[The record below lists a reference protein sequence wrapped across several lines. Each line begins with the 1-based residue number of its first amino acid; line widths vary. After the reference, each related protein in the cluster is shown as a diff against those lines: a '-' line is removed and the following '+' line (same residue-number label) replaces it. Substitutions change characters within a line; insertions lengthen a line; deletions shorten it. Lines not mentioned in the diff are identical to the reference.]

1 MSLRKYFFISLSL
14 LSQGVLGQGKLVLL
28 PGSEKIYFDKATQ
41 THRLVGSVSFTYQGN
56 TMYCDSAHYREAQ
69 KIVRAYGNV
78 HITKDDIN
86 LYCDSLFYSG
96 TNKFARLWG
105 HVDVRDAAY
114 KLSSDSVEYNAKTG
128 RAIYR
133 NKGKIQNSIN
143 NELIT
148 SKIGYFYPDNGSYFF
163 SGNVVYRKNEL
174 RMTTDTLQ
182 FNHETQTTYF
192 HGPTRLIND
201 SLEIRCNRGNFHVD
215 RNEGALYQAVQIVQ
229 KDRYISCDTAYYKER
244 NEEFTGMGNVLIDEK
259 KQNLLLTGNYFHSQ
273 NKQHSTLLTGQALV
287 RLTRKKDSLFLH
299 ADTLRLLDDST
310 GKRTL
315 FAYKNVRAFSQDL
328 QSLADSAFYSAG
340 NHRMS
345 FYKAPILWAKNGELK
360 GDTIHLYLND
370 SVLERTEILGNA
382 SAIMPVDTGR
392 LFNQLSGKV
401 ILGFFQEGSIALAKV
416 KGQAWT
422 IFYPVEEKQRD
433 SILVKER
440 VGLNR
445 LFASELHV
453 YLDSGEVSRIT
464 FFDKPDG
471 VFFPMDQIDEKE
483 RYIQGFSWNPSLRP
497 QDPFSMC
504 FDVAQPKVRTRNR
517 PPSPNE

>member
-1 MSLRKYFFISLSL
+1 MILKRLFLIVLSL
-14 LSQGVLGQGKLVLL
+14 LTHGIFGQGKLVLL

-41 THRLVGSVSFTYQGN
+41 THRLVGTVSFTYQGN

-96 TNKFARLWG
+96 SNKFARLWG

-148 SKIGYFYPDNGSYFF
+148 SKVGYFYPNTGSFFF
-163 SGNVVYRKNEL
+163 SGKVVYKKKDL

-182 FNHETQTTYF
+182 FNHETQITYF
-192 HGPTRLIND
+192 HGPTIIKND
-201 SLEIRCNRGNFHVD
+201 SIEIRCSKGNFHVE
-215 RNEGALYQAVQIVQ
+215 RNEGALYQGVQIFQ
-229 KDRYISCDTAYYKER
+229 KNRNITCDTAFYKEHKQL
-244 NEEFTGMGNVLIDEK
+244 FTGKGNVVIDEK
-259 KQNLLLTGNYFHSQ
+259 KQNLLLSGDVFHSEEERQ
-273 NKQHSTLLTGQALV
+273 LILLTGQALAV
-287 RLTRKKDSLFLH
+287 QTDTKDSLFLH
-299 ADTLRLLDDST
+299 ADTLRIADDSLEQ
-310 GKRTL
+310 RTL
-315 FAYKNVRAFSQDL
+315 YAYNKVRLFSREVQAI
-328 QSLADSAFYSAG
+328 ADSAFYSKS
-340 NHRMS
+340 NKRMS
-345 FYKAPILWAKNGELK
+345 LYLKPILWAKNGELK
-360 GDTIHLYLND
+360 GDTIHLYLNN
-370 SVLERTEILGNA
+370 SVLERSEILRNA
-382 SAIMPVDTGR
+382 SVILPVDTGTIY
-392 LFNQLSGKV
+392 NQLSGNV
-401 ILGFFQEGSIALAKV
+401 IEGLAKV
-416 KGQAWT
+416 LGQAWT
-422 IFYPVEEKQRD
+422 IFYPVEDQPRD
-433 SILVKER
+433 SVLIKER

-445 LFASELHV
+445 LFASELYV

-464 FFDKPDG
+464 FYDKPDG

-483 RYIQGFSWNPSLRP
+483 RYIRGFSWNPFLRP
-497 QDPFSMC
+497 KDPYAMC
-504 FDVAQPKVRTRNR
+504 FDYTKSSATSGNR

>member
-1 MSLRKYFFISLSL
+1 MSLRSLFFFFLSL
-14 LSQGVLGQGKLVLL
+14 VGHEILGQGKLVLL

-41 THRLVGSVSFTYQGN
+41 THRLVGTVSFTYQGN

-96 TNKFARLWG
+96 SNKFARLWG
-105 HVDVRDAAY
+105 HVIVRDAAY

-148 SKIGYFYPDNGSYFF
+148 SKIGYFYPATGSYFF
-163 SGNVVYRKNEL
+163 SGKVVYQKNDL

-182 FNHETQTTYF
+182 FNHETQITYF
-192 HGPTRLIND
+192 HGPTVIQND
-201 SLEIRCNRGNFHVD
+201 SLEIRCSKGNFHVD
-215 RNEGALYQAVQIVQ
+215 RNEGALYRGVQITQ
-229 KDRYISCDTAYYKER
+229 KDRHITCDTAFYKER
-244 NEEFTGMGNVLIDEK
+244 NQEFTGLGNVVIDEK
-259 KQNLLLTGNYFHSQ
+259 KQNLILSGNFFHSEEERE
-273 NKQHSTLLTGQALV
+273 STLLTGQALAIQ
-287 RLTRKKDSLFLH
+287 TGKKDTLYLH
-299 ADTLRLLDDST
+299 ADTLRLINDSSNQ
-310 GKRTL
+310 RNL
-315 FAYKNVRAFSQDL
+315 FAYKNVKSFSRDIQCI
-328 QSLADSAFYSAG
+328 ADSAFYSKNTG
-340 NHRMS
+340 RMS
-345 FYKAPILWAKNGELK
+345 LYMTPILWAKNGELK
-360 GDTIHLYLND
+360 GDTIHLYMND
-370 SVLERTEILGNA
+370 SVLERSEIMGNA
-382 SAIMPVDTGR
+382 SAIMPVDTGK
-392 LFNQLSGKV
+392 LYNQLSGKEMV
-401 ILGFFQEGSIALAKV
+401 SFFKEGAIHLAKV

-422 IFYPVEEKQRD
+422 IFYPVEDQRRD

-440 VGLNR
+440 MGLNR
-445 LFASELHV
+445 LYASELHV

-483 RYIQGFSWNPSLRP
+483 RYIRGFSWNPLLRP
-497 QDPFSMC
+497 KDPFTMC
-504 FDVAQPKVRTRNR
+504 MGSPKATAMNR
-517 PPSPNE
+517 PLNPNE